1 MIVERADISAVR
13 LCEERG
19 MLPPEVELARAGL
32 GMDEYRQRLRR
43 LAERQ
48 VIRGYGAVLNVP
60 PLLRGDWTWVAL
72 LASVARPLGAAN
84 LLASKLPF
92 VADIVLNAG
101 LPRGLGPNLAVLF
114 YAREFENAAR
124 FVRSLVEMEHHEVQ
138 RVADYSFPVA
148 VPLSTPERDLLRF
161 LVANPAAGGEEVSA
175 ALGRPEDWVRTKFD
189 RLLWSPEN
197 RSGLVRIQPDVDWS
211 KVDNFGHFHFAL
223 VTGHRPDALERL
235 VSDRGFSLVFG
246 GRVYRERYV
255 QVEADVWGVADLMER
270 VAFLNGIAGIRVA
283 GVTWNERSYVNSEW
297 AAGLLD
303 PDGQRTTTTRPGPA
317 VDSPGS
323 ARQK

>member
-1 MIVERADISAVR
+1 MIVERADVAAIR

-19 MLPPEVELARAGL
+19 MLPTDGELARAGL
-32 GMDEYRQRLRR
+32 GRDEYRQRLRR
-43 LAERQ
+43 LTERQ
-48 VIRGYGAVLNVP
+48 VVRGYGAVLNVP
-60 PLLRGDWTWVAL
+60 PLLRGDWTWAAL

-84 LLASKLPF
+84 LLISKLPF

-114 YAREFENAAR
+114 YAREFDNAAR
-124 FVRSLVEMEHHEVQ
+124 FIRAGIEMEHHEVQ

-161 LVANPAAGGEEVSA
+161 LVANPAADGEEVSA
-175 ALGRPEDWVRTKFD
+175 ALGRPEEWVRTKFD
-189 RLLWSPEN
+189 RLMWTPEN
-197 RSGLVRIQPDVDWS
+197 RTGLVRVQPDVDWS
-211 KVDNFGHFHFAL
+211 KVENFGHFHFAL

-235 VSDRGFSLVFG
+235 VSEHGFSLVFG
-246 GRVYRERYV
+246 GRVYQERYV

-270 VAFLNGIAGIRVA
+270 VAFLNSVTGIRVA
-283 GVTWNERSYVNSEW
+283 GVTWNERSFVNSEW

-303 PDGQRTTTTRPGPA
+303 PDAQRMTSTRPGPDP
-317 VDSPGS
+317 DSPDPG
-323 ARQK
+323 RQK